1 MRQNSIEMRK
11 GLGNMRKRLLAAYKG
26 NTAVKVV
33 NLKSESPVNP
43 ILRNSLYV

>member
-26 NTAVKVV
+26 NTTVKSGAK
-33 NLKSESPVNP
+33 NLESPWHP
-43 ILRNSLYV
+43 IL